1 MKEFILELIDA
12 EIRELGLLFIQQPD
26 IYRELLKKAEEHKKE
41 FLKLIEP

>member
-12 EIRELGLLFIQQPD
+12 EIRELGSLFIKQPD
-26 IYRELLKKAEEHKKE
+26 TYRELLKKAEEYKKQ